1 MTILTPF
8 AAKFLSLSRLMAG
21 FVCVSSIIRPTRVFE
36 LVFEKYPFTS
46 LIATLRAA
54 ACDSPRDDNAP
65 LNGRSAPNVVV
76 CFPSFGGIITSEFVL
91 ANSVFRGEEGTTRI
105 PISIITVNAVTAIP
119 IVGAILFRLFLGA
132 PFLIMDG

>member
-8 AAKFLSLSRLMAG
+8 EAKFLSLSRLLAG
-21 FVCVSSIIRPTRVFE
+21 FVCVSSIIRPTLVFE

-54 ACDSPRDDNAP
+54 AWDSPRDDNAP
-65 LNGRSAPNVVV
+65 LNGSRAPNVVV

-91 ANSVFRGEEGTTRI
+91 TNSEFMGGRKYYN
-105 PISIITVNAVTAIP
+105 PN
-119 IVGAILFRLFLGA
+119 
-132 PFLIMDG
+132 